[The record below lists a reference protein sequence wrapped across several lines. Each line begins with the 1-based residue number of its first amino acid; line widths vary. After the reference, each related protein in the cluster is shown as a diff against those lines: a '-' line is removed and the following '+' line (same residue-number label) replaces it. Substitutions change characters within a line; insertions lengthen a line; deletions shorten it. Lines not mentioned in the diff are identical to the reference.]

1 MLLEHGAVVNGRGH
15 YGKTPLHFAVENG
28 RTEVLRLLLD
38 HGADANARDES
49 DRTPSHWGHIWDI
62 KR

>member
-1 MLLEHGAVVNGRGH
+1 VVNGRGH